1 MRPAVHR
8 LPLPLV
14 LGEMAGPAGVDCG
27 DLCPLCP
34 RLATLTA
41 SRPRRRRVLASRGV
55 KDSSVMRMGMSGRR
69 VVLADGLIPTDCV
82 AYLGLRQLVFLTK
95 DAKTRVAVLGEVGD
109 LGGEDSAT
117 ADGWGAADAI
127 GVDLNV
133 ADVGVLAHRP
143 AAAAEQLA
151 DGLQRRVAQDRLVAV
166 VSPDVE
172 IGVLQ
177 VEQDVGRAVTF
188 GVEGR
193 DQRRGGQRPVAVLLS
208 GVLDGLADRK
218 STRLNSS
225 HVEISYAVFCLK
237 KKKLHTTTR
246 AFWKKFKINK

>member
-1 MRPAVHR
+1 MRNDRLAPGPPGSNRDPVPARRDGPPRSRGEALRRSGCPRSNVLAIATPGSSGLSRHLMRPAVHR

-133 ADVGVLAHRP
+133 ADVLARHPAVDQLVGHDRLGDVLEAVGEVNGSRP
-143 AAAAEQLA
+143 RSADIPMPSPLA
-151 DGLQRRVAQDRLVAV
+151 D
-166 VSPDVE
+166 
-172 IGVLQ
+172 
-177 VEQDVGRAVTF
+177 
-188 GVEGR
+188 
-193 DQRRGGQRPVAVLLS
+193 
-208 GVLDGLADRK
+208 
-218 STRLNSS
+218 
-225 HVEISYAVFCLK
+225 CLP
-237 KKKLHTTTR
+237 
-246 AFWKKFKINK
+246 